1 MTDFSVSLG
10 CGDYP
15 TNELDDTQ
23 TNVGY
28 TETEEEIQ
36 EKIAKGYI
44 KDSAGQSYDPTN
56 YINCYYADSCYKYRL
71 LAQLVQRVWFTP
83 RRFVGSNPSY
93 PTQTRKLTAKL
104 LGL

>member
-1 MTDFSVSLG
+1 MTDFSASLG

-44 KDSAGQSYDPTN
+44 KDSAGQWYDPTN
-56 YINCYYADSCYKYRL
+56 YIDCYYAD
-71 LAQLVQRVWFTP
+71 W
-83 RRFVGSNPSY
+83 
-93 PTQTRKLTAKL
+93 
-104 LGL
+104 